1 MLSHPLTNFKY
12 KSIIRIKLDLMEF
25 TLEIIYLK
33 IKDETNLINVHD
45 CSDNETHWIALY
57 TLNNNVTC
65 FDSFGVEHIPKEI
78 KKFIGNKN
86 IKINIFLE
94 YKHMIQ

>member
-1 MLSHPLTNFKY
+1 MG
-12 KSIIRIKLDLMEF
+12 F

-33 IKDETNLINVHD
+33 IKDGTNLIYVHEYT
-45 CSDNETHWIALY
+45 DNETYWIALY
-57 TLNNNVTC
+57 TLNNNVAC

-94 YKHMIQ
+94 FKHMIQ